1 LGRPISKISQQKFSP
16 ADYFTGV
23 QFRILSWRFA
33 YEILN
38 EKHAWVLGLS
48 PGDSQDILN
57 EKYTQ
62 ENMFIGGAPENKT
75 GFLGYHTHNQFL
87 QAVLETGVF
96 GLAFFI
102 IACAG
107 LISLAK
113 N

>member
-1 LGRPISKISQQKFSP
+1 
-16 ADYFTGV
+16 
-23 QFRILSWRFA
+23 
-33 YEILN
+33 
-38 EKHAWVLGLS
+38 
-48 PGDSQDILN
+48 
-57 EKYTQ
+57 
-62 ENMFIGGAPENKT
+62 MFIGGAPENKT